1 MLAFRDRGARGK
13 AELGWLSSRHSF
25 SFGHYHDPRHMGFRA
40 LRVIN
45 EDRVIPGAGFPTH
58 SHADMEIIS
67 YVLKGALEH
76 KDSLG
81 TGAVIRPGELQR
93 MSAGTGVEHSEFN
106 ASASE
111 PVHFLQIWI
120 VPAQHGNAPSYEQKA
135 LPRAEA
141 GETRLDLIGSPDGRE
156 GSVTIHQDV
165 LLYRVMLADGGTL
178 DVPLA
183 PGRHAWV
190 QVARGTVEIDGGE
203 MREGDGLAIS
213 DATTLA
219 FSSTT
224 GAELLVFDLA

>member
-1 MLAFRDRGARGK
+1 MLVFRDRSARGK

-25 SFGHYHDPRHMGFRA
+25 SFGHYHDPKHMGFRA

-67 YVLKGALEH
+67 YVLEGALEH

-106 ASASE
+106 ASGSE
-111 PVHFLQIWI
+111 PVHFLQIWM
-120 VPAQHGNAPSYEQKA
+120 VPAQRGNAPSYEQKA
-135 LPRAEA
+135 LPRAEV
-141 GETRLDLIGSPDGRE
+141 GETRLDLIGSPDGRG

-165 LLYRVMLADGGTL
+165 LLYRAMLADGGAL
-178 DVPLA
+178 NVPIA

-203 MREGDGLAIS
+203 LREGDGLAIS
-213 DATTLA
+213 DAATLA
-219 FSSTT
+219 FCSMT